1 MESVTQKPRLTPR
14 DFFLYLGALATLYW
28 SAGSLLALLF
38 AIVDTKFRDELHYYF
53 DPYSGGIR
61 FAIASLV
68 VVFPIS
74 LVLFRAIKRDALA
87 APQKFLLP
95 LRRWLYS
102 ITIFVTA
109 AALAGDVIALLNS
122 FLGGELTTRFVL
134 KVLAVLLVAGL
145 VFWYCLL
152 EIRVKPDVP
161 SRVRNEF
168 LWGTALLVLAAIVYG
183 FVVMGSPAT
192 IRTLRFDEQRVNDL
206 QNIQWQAVNYWQQKG
221 RLPQSLSELE
231 DPLSGYR
238 NPADPRT
245 GESYEFIRG
254 EGNTFELC
262 AVFELARSERG
273 ASVPS
278 PHPIKA
284 RFEALYNENWEH
296 EAGRTC
302 FERTIDPERYPPSP
316 KTR

>member
-1 MESVTQKPRLTPR
+1 MDKPKLTPK
-14 DFFLYLGALATLYW
+14 DFFLYLGAMATLYW

-38 AIVDTKFRDELHYYF
+38 AIVDTKFRDELQYYF

-61 FAIASLV
+61 FAIASLI

-74 LVLFRAIKRDALA
+74 LALFRAIKKDALA

-95 LRRWLYS
+95 LRRWLYA

-183 FVVMGSPAT
+183 FIVMGSPAT
-192 IRTLRFDEQRVNDL
+192 IRKLRFDERRVSDL
-206 QNIQWQAVNYWQQKG
+206 QTIQWQVVNYWQQKG
-221 RLPQSLSELE
+221 YLPEKAENL
-231 DPLSGYR
+231 
-238 NPADPRT
+238 ADPISGFVLPVDPET
-245 GESYEFIRG
+245 GGPYVYLRG
-254 EGNTFELC
+254 KETGFTLC
-262 AVFELARSERG
+262 ATFGLPSNQERKDIS
-273 ASVPS
+273 A
-278 PHPIKA
+278 PHPVKA
-284 RFEALYNENWEH
+284 RLEGFFNENWEH
-296 EAGRTC
+296 PASRAC
-302 FERTIDPERYPPSP
+302 FERTIDPDRYPPRP
-316 KTR
+316 KNL